1 MFKRLIDKLL
11 CCHEWITFSE
21 VKMYDSSS
29 RSERPTQIKYTLIC
43 KKCGKIKQITNK
55 I

>member
-11 CCHEWITFSE
+11 CCHEWMTFSE
-21 VKMYDSSS
+21 VKMYGNSN
-29 RSERPTQIKYTLIC
+29 EYPTQIKYTLIC

-55 I
+55 L

>member
-11 CCHEWITFSE
+11 CCHEWMTFSE
-21 VKMYDSSS
+21 VKMYG
-29 RSERPTQIKYTLIC
+29 RNENEYPTQIKYTLIC

-55 I
+55 M